1 MNDHS
6 SKTDEPILEVI
17 ACSVEDAIDAE
28 VAGADRLEVI
38 RDLESGGYTP
48 SLDLVREIRD
58 TVGLPLRVMLRE
70 EACYGLTEVI
80 TVEKLCCVANELNG
94 MKLDGV
100 VLGFLRSRDV
110 DVELTQKIL
119 GCAPDLK
126 ATFHHAFEDA
136 KDKTAAIRAIKRIPQ
151 IDKILSHG
159 GYGSPAVRVENLREY
174 ARLAGP
180 EIQILAG
187 GRVDLEMIRELRM
200 STPIREFHVG
210 SAARK
215 NGQVSL
221 GRVRE
226 LSEVVRSLYV

>member
-1 MNDHS
+1 MNDRGG
-6 SKTDEPILEVI
+6 KTDEPFLEVI
-17 ACSVEDAIDAE
+17 ACSVEDAIEAE
-28 VAGADRLEVI
+28 KGGADRLEVI
-38 RDLESGGYTP
+38 RGFEAGGYTP

-70 EACYGLTEVI
+70 AACYGLTEVI

-110 DVELTQKIL
+110 DFELTQKIL

-136 KDKTAAIRAIKRIPQ
+136 KDKTAAIRAIKRMPQ

-159 GYGSPAVRVENLREY
+159 GYGSPAIRVENMREY
-174 ARLAGP
+174 AMSAGP

-187 GRVDLEMIRELRM
+187 GRVDLEMIRELRL

-210 SAARK
+210 SAARR
-215 NGQVSL
+215 NGKVSL
-221 GRVRE
+221 DRVRE
-226 LSEVVRSLYV
+226 LSEAVRGLYV